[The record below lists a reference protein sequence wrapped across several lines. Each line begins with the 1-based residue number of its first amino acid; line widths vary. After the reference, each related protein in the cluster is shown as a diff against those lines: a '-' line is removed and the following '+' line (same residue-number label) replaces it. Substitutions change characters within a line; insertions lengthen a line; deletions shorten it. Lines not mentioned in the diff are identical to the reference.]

1 MINYADGREYDLVFD
16 EEKHSYTVD
25 GEKVHSVTRVI
36 DACFPKHL
44 VDWAVDEGV
53 KAYQNEMDKV
63 PSKDG
68 LYELEQTHAELIEER
83 IKTAYKEKGDHAAN
97 IGNIVHE
104 WIRNRINGDDADP
117 WRDTHVNACQNAFLE
132 WEASHEIE
140 WIDAERKVY
149 AYDADEGHRYA
160 GTVDAVAIVDEHP
173 FVIDFKTSKKIYKE
187 YYLQVAAYAKA
198 VWQMGDYQTDYD
210 GMILRL
216 DKETGKFQEKAF
228 NAWEHYEMFVNCMDL
243 KNWNSKRIKEIKY
256 V

>member
-117 WRDTHVNACQNAFLE
+117 WRDTHVNAESGRHVCPETIECRMAERDLPGVAHQQGNPDGGKRMKHDHDEQIGKVAALQKRQNQQACESDQDFHFSCFVSLLSNSQKRPSGRKMRNPRRKTNAIAFL
-132 WEASHEIE
+132 
-140 WIDAERKVY
+140 
-149 AYDADEGHRYA
+149 
-160 GTVDAVAIVDEHP
+160 
-173 FVIDFKTSKKIYKE
+173 
-187 YYLQVAAYAKA
+187 
-198 VWQMGDYQTDYD
+198 
-210 GMILRL
+210 
-216 DKETGKFQEKAF
+216 
-228 NAWEHYEMFVNCMDL
+228 
-243 KNWNSKRIKEIKY
+243 
-256 V
+256 